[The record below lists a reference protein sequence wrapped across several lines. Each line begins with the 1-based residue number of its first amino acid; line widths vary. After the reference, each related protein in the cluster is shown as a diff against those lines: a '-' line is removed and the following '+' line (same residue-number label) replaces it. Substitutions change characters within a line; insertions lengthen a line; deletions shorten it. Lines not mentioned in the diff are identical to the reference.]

1 MQKNKGEN
9 PTQSKILPVVVT
21 GFALISLAI
30 VTFWLI
36 SAQQMKH
43 VTGVLTESGRIAKKM
58 DIVASMTD
66 VARTRTRLTMQ
77 MIYT

>member
-30 VTFWLI
+30 VTFWLLVPERKKI
-36 SAQQMKH
+36 SP
-43 VTGVLTESGRIAKKM
+43 
-58 DIVASMTD
+58 
-66 VARTRTRLTMQ
+66 
-77 MIYT
+77 